1 MKLKENVDI
10 SGLRREI
17 RGAFGIIDQV
27 HKDLSEEAAGVRL
40 EAIVTSA
47 TGGRHS
53 VKRSAHYRGDAVDL
67 RTWHV
72 DGDSFADRLT
82 EELGPDYVVLSESD
96 HVHVHWGP
104 VWSESS

>member
-17 RGAFGIIDQV
+17 KGAFVAIDQA
-27 HKDLSEEAAGVRL
+27 HQELAGQ

-53 VKRSAHYRGDAVDL
+53 VKRSAHYRGDAIDL
-67 RTWHV
+67 RTWYV
-72 DGDSFADRLT
+72 DGQEYADRLT
-82 EELGPDYVVLSESD
+82 EVLGPDFVVLFETD
-96 HVHVHWGP
+96 HVHVHWSP
-104 VWSESS
+104 VWPGSDTQPS

>member
-17 RGAFGIIDQV
+17 RGAFGAMDRVHMDLTQV
-27 HKDLSEEAAGVRL
+27 RGERL

-47 TGGRHS
+47 TGGLHS

-72 DGDSFADRLT
+72 DGQEYADKLT
-82 EELGPDYVVLSESD
+82 EVLGADFVVLFERD
-96 HVHVHWGP
+96 HVHVHWSP
-104 VWSESS
+104 VWSG